1 MRTDGAREGF
11 RQAMAW
17 LHTWTGLVLGWLLFA
32 IFLAGTFAF
41 FKQELNLWSRPE
53 LHALPPA
60 GPLTAAQ
67 LARAEHAIQAA
78 APAAASWRFTA
89 QDERRPQAS
98 VFYREAP
105 AKPGERARFV
115 QRWFDPATGG
125 LVATRTTFGAGE
137 YFYRFHFEL
146 RSAQQSKWI
155 LEGRWAVG
163 LATLLMLVALLTGI
177 VTHRRIFKDFFVF
190 RPKAKAAQRSWLDAH
205 NVCGVLALPFYLVIT
220 FSGLMTMHSQY
231 LPAGIAAAYGAQTG
245 AYFGELGGDE
255 APRGRARDGEVK
267 APLPLIGEAGWSALL
282 RDVRQR
288 MPEGRIE
295 GIGLQREGARAVVEF
310 LPHDG
315 DRLQYRG
322 PRLMYDA
329 TTLQLIRR
337 SDNER
342 RAATTYGVLYGLHVA
357 RFADLPLRFVLVGL
371 GLLGTA
377 MIATGLVLWS
387 VKRRA
392 DAERRRVAIGAGHK
406 LVDAL
411 NIGAIAGL
419 PIAMAAFCH
428 ATRWLPLEMAQRTD
442 AEIKVFYG
450 VLALGFLAAALG
462 ARWRHLF
469 TAGALAWA
477 ALPVMDIVGGWPFW
491 HAGPVVQA
499 VNAGFVA
506 VAALLAVLAWRCK
519 PGAPPLSLKKKAPAP
534 APASMS
540 PGLADPAPAAAAGT
554 EGA

>member
-1 MRTDGAREGF
+1 MRPDGAREGF

-60 GPLTAAQ
+60 DPLSAAQ
-67 LARAEHAIQAA
+67 LARAEHTMQTI
-78 APAAASWRFTA
+78 APKATSWRITA

-115 QRWFDPATGG
+115 QRWFDPATGEA
-125 LVATRTTFGAGE
+125 VSTRTTFGAGE

-163 LATLLMLVALLTGI
+163 LATLLMLVALLTGV
-177 VTHRRIFKDFFVF
+177 VTHRRIFKDFFTF

-231 LPAGIAAAYGAQTG
+231 LPAGIAAAYGAQAA
-245 AYFGELGGDE
+245 AYFGELSGDGV
-255 APRGRARDGEVK
+255 PRARMRDGE
-267 APLPLIGEAGWSALL
+267 AQTPLPTIGEAGWATLL

-288 MPEGRIE
+288 MPDGRIE
-295 GIGLQREGARAVVEF
+295 GIGLQREGARTVIEV
-310 LPHDG
+310 LPNDG

-322 PRLMYDA
+322 PRLFYDA
-329 TTLQLIRR
+329 STLALIRQA
-337 SDNER
+337 DNDKP
-342 RAATTYGVLYGLHVA
+342 AAKTYGVLYGLHVA
-357 RFADLPLRFVLVGL
+357 RFADLPLRFVMVGL

-392 DAERRRVAIGAGHK
+392 DAERKKVAIGVGHK
-406 LVDAL
+406 LVDAM

-428 ATRWLPLEMAQRTD
+428 ATRWLPLEMAERPD

-491 HAGPVVQA
+491 QAGATVQA
-499 VNAGFVA
+499 VNGGFVV
-506 VAALLAVLAWRCK
+506 VATLLAVLAWRCK
-519 PGAPPLSLKKKAPAP
+519 PGAPPLSLKKSA
-534 APASMS
+534 AS
-540 PGLADPAPAAAAGT
+540 PVGVART

>member
-17 LHTWTGLVLGWLLFA
+17 LHTWTGLVLGWVLFA

-67 LARAEHAIQAA
+67 LAQAERSLNALAPSAA
-78 APAAASWRFTA
+78 GWRFSA

-98 VFYREAP
+98 AFYREPP
-105 AKPGERARFV
+105 AKPGERVRFV
-115 QRWFDPATGG
+115 QRWFDPATGEA
-125 LVATRTTFGAGE
+125 VATRNTFGAGE
-137 YFYRFHFEL
+137 FFYRFHFEL
-146 RSAQQSKWI
+146 RSAQQSRWI

-190 RPKAKAAQRSWLDAH
+190 RPKAKAAQRAWLDAH
-205 NVCGVLALPFYLVIT
+205 NICGVLALPFYLVIT

-231 LPAGIAAAYGAQTG
+231 LPAGIAAAYGAKTG
-245 AYFGELGGDE
+245 EYFGELSGDG
-255 APRGRARDGEVK
+255 APRSRGREAEMA
-267 APLPLIGEAGWSALL
+267 APLPLLGEAGWSALL
-282 RDVRQR
+282 RDARR
-288 MPEGRIE
+288 HLPGGRIE
-295 GIGLQREGARAVVEF
+295 AIGLQREGARAVVEIV
-310 LPHDG
+310 PHDG

-322 PRLMYDA
+322 PRLFYDA
-329 TTLQLIRR
+329 TSLQLIRR
-337 SDNER
+337 ADNGR
-342 RAATTYGVLYGLHVA
+342 PAAKTYGVLYGLHVA
-357 RFADLPLRFVLVGL
+357 RFADPPLRFVLVGL

-392 DAERRRVAIGAGHK
+392 DAERRKADPGAGHK
-406 LVDAL
+406 LVEAL

-428 ATRWLPLEMAQRTD
+428 ATRWLPLEMTERPD
-442 AEIKVFYG
+442 AEIKIFYG

-469 TAGALAWA
+469 AAGALGWA
-477 ALPVMDIVGGWPFW
+477 ALPVMDALGGWPFW
-491 HAGPVVQA
+491 QAGPAVQA
-499 VNAGFVA
+499 VNAGFAVVA
-506 VAALLAVLAWRCK
+506 MLLAVLAWKCK
-519 PGAPPLSLKKKAPAP
+519 PGAPPLSMKKKAVAP
-534 APASMS
+534 PEA
-540 PGLADPAPAAAAGT
+540 LAAASA
-554 EGA
+554 EGAP

>member
-32 IFLAGTFAF
+32 IFLGGTFAF
-41 FKQELNLWSRPE
+41 FKNELNLWSRPE

-60 GPLTAAQ
+60 GPLTATP
-67 LARAEHAIQAA
+67 LAGYEDAIRRLAPQAT
-78 APAAASWRFTA
+78 SWRLSVP
-89 QDERRPQAS
+89 DERHPQAS
-98 VFYREAP
+98 VFYRNAP
-105 AKPGERARFV
+105 AAPGQRARFE
-115 QRWFDPATGG
+115 QRHLDPSSGE
-125 LVATRTTFGAGE
+125 VIPVRKTFGAGE

-155 LEGRWAVG
+155 LEGRWVVG
-163 LATLLMLVALLTGI
+163 LATLLMLVALLSGV
-177 VTHRRIFKDFFVF
+177 VTHRRIFKDFFTF
-190 RPKAKAAQRSWLDAH
+190 RPKSKATQRAWLDAH

-220 FSGLMTMHSQY
+220 FSGLMTMHSMY
-231 LPAGIAAAYGAQTG
+231 LPAPIDAAFGKQSS
-245 AYFGELGGDE
+245 AYFSELSGD
-255 APRGRARDGEVK
+255 AVPRGRAREGE
-267 APLPLIGEAGWSALL
+267 AQSPLPAIGVAGWEKVLN
-282 RDVRQR
+282 DVRRQ
-288 MPEGRIE
+288 MPEGRVE
-295 GIGLQREGARAVVEF
+295 GIGLQREGSRTVIEF
-310 LPHDG
+310 TPNDG

-322 PRLMYDA
+322 PRLFYDA
-329 TTLQLIRR
+329 ESLMLIRR
-337 SDNER
+337 ADNER
-342 RAATTYGVLYGLHVA
+342 PAAKTYGVLYGLHVA
-357 RFADLPLRFVLVGL
+357 RFADMSLRFVLAGL

-392 DAERRRVAIGAGHK
+392 DAERRKVGVGRGHK

-428 ATRWLPLEMAQRTD
+428 ATRWLPLDMAERPD
-442 AEIKVFYG
+442 GEIKVFYG

-469 TAGALAWA
+469 VAGAMAWA

-491 HAGPVVQA
+491 QAGATVRA
-499 VNAGFVA
+499 VNAGFV
-506 VAALLAVLAWRCK
+506 VIAALLAVMAWKCGPRA
-519 PGAPPLSLKKKAPAP
+519 APPVCRKAGQTAKAPSTA
-534 APASMS
+534 
-540 PGLADPAPAAAAGT
+540 T